1 MTFSVDVTGTSLE
14 GYTGDVWIWTW
25 IERGDMD
32 IDAPTNVN
40 PATSAQSDALMT
52 KISTNPDI
60 YEITFT
66 PVDFFNTTVEELDQ
80 IGLKLKSVDWADNI
94 QSDNDVF
101 VTFSS
106 GELELTVTEPAN
118 FPYFVDPSG
127 TFTIS
132 ATSSETADLS
142 ISIDEIEVATA
153 QGATEISY
161 VENAPT
167 SGSKTVKITTTA
179 MGTTV
184 DISFEYIVRGTTAQE
199 SRPSGI
205 VDGINYDAGDVTK
218 VTLSLWAPLKSSVY
232 VIGDFN
238 DWEVSTNYQM
248 KQDGEHFWL
257 EIIGL
262 TPQTEYGFQYIVD
275 ESITIADP
283 YADKILDPDDPGI
296 PTASYPNLKGYPP
309 EALNTDWFENRVS
322 VLQTAG
328 TPYTWQTTNW
338 EKPAKEELLVYELL
352 VRDFLGENNGNYQTL
367 IDTLSYIKD
376 MGFNCVELMPIME
389 FNGNNSWG
397 YNPTFMLAPDK
408 FYGPKNELKRFIDE
422 VHAMDMVVILDMV
435 LNQNDV
441 PAPFTAM
448 YFDFNTFKPT
458 ADNPWFNVNATHPFN
473 VFNDFNHESTYTQT
487 FVDTV
492 NYYWL
497 TEYKFDGFR
506 FDLSKGFTQT
516 FNTDVGLW
524 SAYDASR
531 IAILKRMADKIWNYA
546 PDAYVILEHFA
557 DNSEEVELS
566 DYGMMLWGNGHFDY
580 KEAILGFGENRSIG
594 WSYFEERGWNNNY
607 LISYMESH
615 DEQRQMYEAINFGN
629 STGSYDVKS
638 TSTALNRLKLAAAFF
653 LTVPGPK
660 MIWQFGEFGYDVDIN
675 FNGRTGI
682 KPTKWEYL
690 DDEDRLKVKKVYQ
703 ELIELRELDVFKEGT
718 FSWAPDG
725 NMKRINISHSSNDI
739 TIIGNFGVANA
750 PLDPNFQT
758 TGTWYDYFTGITIE
772 VENPNADFLL
782 GPGQF
787 HILSREP
794 LPITEPDL
802 VPFRPD
808 RVTDL
813 PDTGLGPGFQYY
825 PNPTSGSLKVVFAK
839 NSLQERTVS
848 LLDGLGHSIQMGQVS
863 KLAREIDL
871 NVSGL
876 DSGFYILQVTEGKE
890 QNRVKILID

>member
-1 MTFSVDVTGTSLE
+1 MNKFLLPYFLLLVTTSIWAQTITTDPVFPKADEDVTFSVDVTGTSLE
-14 GYTGDVWIWTW
+14 GYAGEVWIWTW

-52 KISTNPDI
+52 KVSTNPDI

-106 GELELTVTEPAN
+106 GELELTVTEPTN
-118 FPYFVDPSG
+118 FPHFVDPSE

-132 ATSSETADLS
+132 AASSETADLS

-153 QGATEISY
+153 LGTTEISY
-161 VENAPT
+161 MENAPA
-167 SGSKTVKITTTA
+167 SGSKTVKVTAIA

-184 DISFEYIVRGTTAQE
+184 DISFEYVVRGSTVQE
-199 SRPSGI
+199 SRPPGI
-205 VDGINYDAGDVTK
+205 VDGINYDAGDATK

-248 KQDGEHFWL
+248 RQDGEHFWL

-262 TPQTEYGFQYIVD
+262 TPQTEYGFQYIVN
-275 ESITIADP
+275 ETISIADP

-296 PTASYPNLKGYPP
+296 PTASYPNLKVYPP

-322 VLQTAG
+322 ILQTAE
-328 TPYTWQTTNW
+328 TPYAWQTTNW

-422 VHAMDMVVILDMV
+422 AHAMGMVVILDMV

-441 PAPFTAM
+441 PAPYAAM
-448 YFDFNTFKPT
+448 YFDFDTFKPT

-516 FNTDVGLW
+516 LNTDVGLW

-546 PDAYVILEHFA
+546 PDAYVILEHLA
-557 DNSEEVELS
+557 DNSEELELS

-594 WSYFEERGWNNNY
+594 WSYFEDRG
-607 LISYMESH
+607 
-615 DEQRQMYEAINFGN
+615 
-629 STGSYDVKS
+629 
-638 TSTALNRLKLAAAFF
+638 
-653 LTVPGPK
+653 
-660 MIWQFGEFGYDVDIN
+660 
-675 FNGRTGI
+675 
-682 KPTKWEYL
+682 
-690 DDEDRLKVKKVYQ
+690 
-703 ELIELRELDVFKEGT
+703 
-718 FSWAPDG
+718 
-725 NMKRINISHSSNDI
+725 
-739 TIIGNFGVANA
+739 
-750 PLDPNFQT
+750 
-758 TGTWYDYFTGITIE
+758 
-772 VENPNADFLL
+772 
-782 GPGQF
+782 
-787 HILSREP
+787 
-794 LPITEPDL
+794 
-802 VPFRPD
+802 
-808 RVTDL
+808 
-813 PDTGLGPGFQYY
+813 
-825 PNPTSGSLKVVFAK
+825 
-839 NSLQERTVS
+839 
-848 LLDGLGHSIQMGQVS
+848 
-863 KLAREIDL
+863 
-871 NVSGL
+871 
-876 DSGFYILQVTEGKE
+876 
-890 QNRVKILID
+890 